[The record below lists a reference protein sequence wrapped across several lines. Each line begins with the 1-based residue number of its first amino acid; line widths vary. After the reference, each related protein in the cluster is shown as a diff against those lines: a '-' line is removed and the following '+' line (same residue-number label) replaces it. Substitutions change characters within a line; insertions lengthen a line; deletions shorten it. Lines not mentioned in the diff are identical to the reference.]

1 MLEKLT
7 RLLKLKQK
15 LSLDPSSYDYFEMD
29 RFSVSRIE
37 VIELY
42 SATDKLIITVIS
54 NTNWDREDYNSGS
67 RCNRKSNFKKGRVRR
82 GRLI

>member
-42 SATDKLIITVIS
+42 SATDKLIITVTS
-54 NTNWDREDYNSGS
+54 
-67 RCNRKSNFKKGRVRR
+67 K
-82 GRLI
+82 